1 MLTFEQWLEQNP
13 KIWAEFCKLADE
25 MRAKRPRWSARA
37 ILHVLRWQRA
47 MRDCTDPDYKINNN
61 WSAQMARK
69 YNAER
74 GVPFFQERE
83 SE

>member
-1 MLTFEQWLEQNP
+1 MLTFEQWLEQNQE
-13 KIWAEFCKLADE
+13 IWTEFCSLADR
-25 MRAKRPRWSARA
+25 MRAQRPRWSARA
-37 ILHVLRWQRA
+37 VLHVLRWNRA
-47 MRDCTDPDYKINNN
+47 LRDPTSPVYKINNN